1 MGSFFGKTARRTS
14 MRKKVMLADVAG
26 VKRVVRSTGFFS
38 ESEIEMAGELVE
50 AYLTEGKKSGY
61 RFLFL
66 EEGDQLAG
74 FACYGEISC
83 ANQRYDLY
91 WIAVDPE
98 KQGKGLGRKIIE
110 EVESEIRGLGG
121 QKVYIETSS
130 RRQYLPTRKFYR
142 ARGYREEAQLKDFYG
157 WGDNKVIFSKVLQG
171 GVGAEG
177 KPAGQERPMKI
188 RKIALKTRPGR

>member
-1 MGSFFGKTARRTS
+1 
-14 MRKKVMLADVAG
+14 MRKTVMLSDVAG
-26 VKRVVRSTGFFS
+26 VKRIVRSTGFFS

-50 AYLTEGKKSGY
+50 TYLAQGKKSGY

-66 EEGDQLAG
+66 EEEDQLIG

-83 ANQRYDLY
+83 TNHRYDLY

-98 KQGKGLGRKIIE
+98 KQGKGLGGKILE
-110 EVESEIRGLGG
+110 EAESEIRGLGG

-130 RRQYLPTRKFYR
+130 RPQYLPTRKFYR
-142 ARGYREEAQLKDFYG
+142 ARGYQEEAQLKDFYG

-171 GVGAEG
+171 GVGAER
-177 KPAGQERPMKI
+177 KPVRQERPMKI
-188 RKIALKTRPGR
+188 RKIAIKTGTGR